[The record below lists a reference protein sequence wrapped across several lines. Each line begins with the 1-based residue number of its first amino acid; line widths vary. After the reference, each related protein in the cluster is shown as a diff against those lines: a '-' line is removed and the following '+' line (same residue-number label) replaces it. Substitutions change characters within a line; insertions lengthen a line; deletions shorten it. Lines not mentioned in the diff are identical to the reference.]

1 MFVPVDSWVWFY
13 FMLLVP
19 NTLKH
24 KIKNTMDHWTI
35 SGTCHSYIFSSQV
48 RPQSSKNDKKTSH
61 FRIPKRPKNV
71 LKLKVG
77 QFSAHSLPS
86 SSSST
91 CRSGQV
97 VFFTAEKSQMFL
109 GNCSFQWESSIW
121 VVVSVVSQG
130 GWICSKHLRLKWQ
143 QSKHCTLFS
152 HGSCQADNSEKLFE
166 LDICPKDKTQGSKS
180 KQLGALG

>member
-1 MFVPVDSWVWFY
+1 
-13 FMLLVP
+13 
-19 NTLKH
+19 
-24 KIKNTMDHWTI
+24 MDHWTI
-35 SGTCHSYIFSSQV
+35 PGTFHSYIFSSAV
-48 RPQSSKNDKKTSH
+48 RPQVAPKTTQKTSYL
-61 FRIPKRPKNV
+61 RIAKNPKKCPKIEV
-71 LKLKVG
+71 LELR

-143 QSKHCTLFS
+143 QSKHWTLFS
-152 HGSCQADNSEKLFE
+152 HGSCQADNSKKLFE
-166 LDICPKDKTQGSKS
+166 LGICPKDKTQGSKS